1 MMQNQKI
8 KNKKSKHLFKMLW
21 CCHNYIPE
29 KKIYKDYTIS
39 NDGFRQIMTN
49 QFTIFKCTKC
59 GKTKKKL
66 TKVFPKF

>member
-1 MMQNQKI
+1 MNKTQKT
-8 KNKKSKHLFKMLW
+8 KKSKHLFKMSW
-21 CCHNYIPE
+21 CCHDYIPE
-29 KKIYKDYTIS
+29 KKIYKDYKIS
-39 NDGFRQIMTN
+39 NDELRQIMTK